1 MSADTHTLIVRT
13 LVRIIRALRGNQMIR
28 VDESIQVATNQAGEP
43 VGFSWRNGSYQ
54 VITKPVRWF
63 SRRNWWDESAR
74 AQRGIGAGVLEL
86 EMWRLSASK
95 ENSSP
100 AQFELIHTEETN
112 SWQLLRVFG

>member
-1 MSADTHTLIVRT
+1 
-13 LVRIIRALRGNQMIR
+13 MIR

-43 VGFSWRNGSYQ
+43 VGFSWRNGSYK
-54 VITKPVRWF
+54 VTNKPVRWF
-63 SRRNWWDESAR
+63 SRKNWWDESAR

-100 AQFELIHTEETN
+100 SQFELIHTEETN
-112 SWQLLRVFG
+112 SWQLLRIFG

>member
-1 MSADTHTLIVRT
+1 LSADTHTLIIRT
-13 LVRIIRALRGNQMIR
+13 LVRIIRTSWGKQMIR

-63 SRRNWWDESAR
+63 SRKNWWDESAR

-95 ENSSP
+95 ENASP
-100 AQFELIHTEETN
+100 AQFELIHTEATN
-112 SWQLLRVFG
+112 SWQLLRIFG

>member
-1 MSADTHTLIVRT
+1 
-13 LVRIIRALRGNQMIR
+13 MIR

-100 AQFELIHTEETN
+100 AQFELIHTEATTAGSYFESLVSNVIYSPERIFCLLVSFWN
-112 SWQLLRVFG
+112 S